1 MVINHLTDE
10 QIQDYLDGKPSL
22 SKSSLEE
29 HLNTCA
35 ACSKT
40 WGHYQNLYSELKRE
54 PGFKLSPNFAG
65 TVITRIPQVAQA
77 RARFKFSDVFI
88 GSVGIAAVLGVMI
101 FFIDFSVITEF
112 VTKFSFSSIKADLQ
126 GWLKNSLSSLNGGVL
141 LIGSSVLTL
150 LVTATLDRLL
160 SGSKYR

>member
-1 MVINHLTDE
+1 MAVNHWSDE
-10 QIQDYLDGKPSL
+10 EIQGFLDGKSSI
-22 SKSSLEE
+22 SKSLLEE

-35 ACSKT
+35 ACTKAFRY
-40 WGHYQNLYSELKRE
+40 YQNLYSELKQE
-54 PGFKLSPNFAG
+54 PGFRLSPNFAR
-65 TVITRIPQVAQA
+65 TVISHIPQLAQA
-77 RARFKFSDVFI
+77 RAGFKFSDAFI
-88 GSVGIAAVLGVMI
+88 GSLGIAAVLGVLI
-101 FFIDFSVITEF
+101 FFIDFSAIAEV